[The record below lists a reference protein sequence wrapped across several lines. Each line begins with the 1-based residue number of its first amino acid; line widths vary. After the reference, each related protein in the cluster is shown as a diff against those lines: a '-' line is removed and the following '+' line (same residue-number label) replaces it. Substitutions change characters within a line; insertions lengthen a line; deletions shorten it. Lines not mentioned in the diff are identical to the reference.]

1 MGFEMNIK
9 KLNDKAI
16 VPTYGSAAA
25 AGADLYA
32 CEGGEVTIGA
42 GETKLIHTGIAM
54 AIPEGLVGL
63 IYARSGLASKR
74 GLAPANKVG
83 VIDSDY
89 RGEIMVALHNH
100 SDKAETIADGE
111 RIAQIV
117 FTPFMAAS
125 FSVAHLEYVLDWVHP
140 IIRIMPNTPVS
151 VGEGMI
157 LYTVN
162 DAVAEAD
169 IAEFCDAFSA
179 AGKMDRMDEE
189 DFNVAGIISGCGPA
203 FMFMFIKAM
212 EEVGKELRLS
222 PEKARLY
229 AEQTMLGAAKLALE
243 SGMDPDILKKN
254 VCSPGGTTIEGVKSF
269 EANELNRIVRDAL
282 IASFV
287 RTKEL
292 ARELL

>member
-1 MGFEMNIK
+1 MAKFGFIGTGNMGGALVRAVCK
-9 KLNDKAI
+9 KMDPAEVLIADRDSQKVSALADETGAI
-16 VPTYGSAAA
+16 VS
-25 AGADLYA
+25 DS
-32 CEGGEVTIGA
+32 VTIA
-42 GETKLIHTGIAM
+42 KEAKFI
-54 AIPEGLVGL
+54 VF
-63 IYARSGLASKR
+63 
-74 GLAPANKVG
+74 G
-83 VIDSDY
+83 VKPQVLGDMI
-89 RGEIMVALHNH
+89 GEIRDVL
-100 SDKAETIADGE
+100 KARKHGFV
-111 RIAQIV
+111 IV
-117 FTPFMAAS
+117 SMAAS
-125 FSVAHLEYVLDWVHP
+125 FSLSHLEYVLDWVHP

-162 DAVAEAD
+162 DAVEEAD
-169 IAEFCDAFSA
+169 IADFCDAFSA
-179 AGKMDRMDEE
+179 AGKLDAMDEE

-222 PEKARLY
+222 PEKARFY

-269 EANELNRIVRDAL
+269 EANELDRIVRDAL